1 MTGFEHLKST
11 ISARATQHGMVWLET
26 RWKSAAHEYENGTH
40 TEELRPDQAIAIG
53 QDLIAAGEAALAKT
67 SI

>member
-1 MTGFEHLKST
+1 
-11 ISARATQHGMVWLET
+11 MVWLET
-26 RWKSAAHEYENGTH
+26 RWKSAAREYENGTH

>member
-1 MTGFEHLKST
+1 
-11 ISARATQHGMVWLET
+11 MVWLET
-26 RWKSAAHEYENGTH
+26 RWTSAAHDYENGSR

-67 SI
+67 ST